1 MTGAPEFAIVF
12 WGEGEED
19 GGGQGSGGIVRGGTN
34 GKGRGQSLS

>member
-12 WGEGEED
+12 LGEGRGD
-19 GGGQGSGGIVRGGTN
+19 GGQGSGGIVRGGTN